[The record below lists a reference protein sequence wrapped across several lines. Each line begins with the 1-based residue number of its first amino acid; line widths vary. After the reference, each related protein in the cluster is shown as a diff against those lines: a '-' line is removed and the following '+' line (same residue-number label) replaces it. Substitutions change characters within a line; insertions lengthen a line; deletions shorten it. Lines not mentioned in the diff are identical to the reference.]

1 MANLTANR
9 ITNDA
14 DIIKTQIQQ
23 KTDNGMKAI
32 RPETDTDIVVN
43 KSTVDGNTITDVLD
57 NTLPITAGQN
67 ISITPSAS
75 GVEIAFTGSL
85 APNVEVKGTD
95 PITVSSSVTDTAA
108 TYTVEVKSASV
119 LQKGVVKLSDSTT
132 SSDNTT
138 AATPKAVKAAYDL
151 AKGKQ
156 AAFDD
161 GSATI
166 ATASGGTITIKAGV
180 SQSGGTIGN
189 SSGSDDI
196 STYTAAQIDSLVA
209 GLTKYLGTATAAAD
223 LTGASTANAGDF
235 FRITSSFT
243 VSNWGTAHVGDI
255 VILKKDAAAGA
266 YATLTNWE
274 IIHTGDNT
282 SYGIVSTSAD
292 GLAPKITT
300 TAGQIDTPA
309 TDRVLVSENGAT
321 PKWQTLPANA
331 FKNDNTTYTLSS
343 GDRKNVIKLTPSS
356 GTAQT
361 VTVNDVAHADVAD
374 HATNA
379 TAAASAAKV
388 NKSLTIKLNGGTT
401 ENTDQFVYDG
411 SEAKSVNITLSGIGA
426 AASSHAHGNITNAG
440 TLQADDV
447 AIADGDKL
455 VITDSSNNGRVAR
468 SSIGFNGSTTYM
480 ALTPKGAWNY
490 FAQYIDSG
498 VKADGTTRIKSAEL
512 TNSTLSTMTLGDS
525 GVNPGVYCALQVNSK
540 GIVTAGA
547 HVIKIYEKNAT
558 IGPELVTGGFAFIKI

>member
-32 RPETDTDIVVN
+32 RPETDTDIVIN
-43 KSTVDGNTITDVLD
+43 KSTVDGNTVTDVLD
-57 NTLPITAGQN
+57 NSLPITAGQN

-108 TYTVEVKSASV
+108 TYTVGVKSASV
-119 LQKGVVKLSDSTT
+119 LQKGVVKLTDSTT

-151 AKGKQ
+151 ASGKQ
-156 AAFDD
+156 PAFTD

-180 SQSGGTIGN
+180 SQSGGKIKN
-189 SSGSDDI
+189 SSGSDI

-209 GLTKYLGTATAAAD
+209 GLTKYLGTATKSTD
-223 LTGASTANAGDF
+223 LTSASTANAGDF
-235 FRITSSFT
+235 FRVTTQFAA
-243 VSNWGTAHVGDI
+243 SNWGTAHVGDI

-282 SYGIVSTSAD
+282 SYGIVNTSAD

-331 FKNDNTTYTLSS
+331 FKNDNTTYTLDN
-343 GDRKNVIKLTPSS
+343 GDTADVVILTPSS
-356 GTAQT
+356 GNAQT
-361 VTVNDVAHADVAD
+361 VTINNVAHASNAD

-379 TAAASAAKV
+379 TAAATAAKV
-388 NKSLTIKLNGGTT
+388 NNPLTIKLNNGTT
-401 ENTDQFVYDG
+401 EGTNKFVYDG
-411 SEAKSVNITLSGIGA
+411 SAEKSINITASGIGA
-426 AASSHAHGNITNAG
+426 AAFSHAHGNITSAG
-440 TLQADDV
+440 ALQTDDV
-447 AIADGDKL
+447 AIAEGDKL
-455 VITDSSNNGRVAR
+455 VITDSSNGGKVAR
-468 SSIGFNGSTTYM
+468 SSVGFNGSTTTM

-525 GVNPGVYCALQVNSK
+525 GVIPGVYCALQVNSK

-547 HVIKIYEKNAT
+547 HVIKMYKNSDT
-558 IGPELVTGGFAFIKI
+558 IGPELVTGGFALIEI

>member
-32 RPETDTDIVVN
+32 RPETDTDIVIN
-43 KSTVDGNTITDVLD
+43 KSAVDGNTVTDVLD
-57 NTLPITAGQN
+57 NSLPITAGQN

-85 APNVEVKGTD
+85 APNVEVKGTS

-108 TYTVEVKSASV
+108 TYTVGVNNASV
-119 LQKGVVKLSDSTT
+119 LKEGVVKLNSLTNSPSTT
-132 SSDNTT
+132 E
-138 AATPKAVKAAYDL
+138 AATPSAVKAAYDL

-156 AAFDD
+156 TAFND

-189 SSGSDDI
+189 SSGDDV

-235 FRITSSFT
+235 FRVTTAFT
-243 VSNWGTAHVGDI
+243 VSDWGTAHVGDL
-255 VILKKDAAAGA
+255 VILKKDAVGED
-266 YATLTNWE
+266 YATITNWE

-292 GLAPKITT
+292 GLVPKITT

-309 TDRVLVSENGAT
+309 TDRVLVSENGAK

-331 FKNDNTTYTLSS
+331 FKNTTYTLSN
-343 GDRKNVIKLTPSS
+343 GDTANIVKLTPSS
-356 GTAQT
+356 GNAQT
-361 VTVNDVAHADVAD
+361 VTINNVAHASNAD

-379 TAAASAAKV
+379 TAAASATKV
-388 NKSLTIKLNGGTT
+388 AKSLTIQLNNGTT
-401 ENTDQFVYDG
+401 EGSNKFVYDG
-411 SEAKSVNITLSGIGA
+411 SAAKSVNITASGIGA
-426 AASSHAHGNITNAG
+426 AVSSHAHGNITNAG
-440 TLQADDV
+440 ALQADDV
-447 AIADGDKL
+447 AIDSNDKL
-455 VITDSSNNGRVAR
+455 VITDSSNGGKVAR
-468 SSIGFNGSTTYM
+468 SSVGFNGSTTYM

-512 TNSTLSTMTLGDS
+512 NNSTLSTMTLGDS
-525 GVNPGVYCALQVNSK
+525 GVTPGVYCALQVNSK

-547 HVIKIYEKNAT
+547 HVIKMYKKDAT
-558 IGPELVTGGFAFIKI
+558 IGPELVTGGFAFIEI

>member
-32 RPETDTDIVVN
+32 RPETDTDIVIN
-43 KSTVDGNTITDVLD
+43 KSTVDGNTVTDVLD

-85 APNVEVKGTD
+85 APNVSVKGTN

-108 TYTVEVKSASV
+108 TYTVGVKDASTSE
-119 LQKGVVKLSDSTT
+119 KGVVQLSNSIASKSVTQ
-132 SSDNTT
+132 
-138 AATPKAVKAAYDL
+138 AATANAVKTAYDL
-151 AKGKQ
+151 ASGKQ
-156 AAFDD
+156 AAFAD

-166 ATASGGTITIKAGV
+166 ATVNGGTITIKPGV

-189 SSGSDDI
+189 SSGSDV

-209 GLTKYLGTATAAAD
+209 GLTKYLGTATKSTD

-235 FRITSSFT
+235 FRVTAQFSS
-243 VSNWGTAHVGDI
+243 SNWGTAHVGDL
-255 VILKKDAAAGA
+255 VILKKDAATGD
-266 YATLTNWE
+266 YATLSNWE

-282 SYGIVSTSAD
+282 SYGIVNNTAD

-300 TAGQIDTPA
+300 TAGQIDTQA

-331 FKNDNTTYTLSS
+331 FKNDNTTYTLSN
-343 GDRKNVIKLTPSS
+343 GDTSNIIKLTSSNPSEA
-356 GTAQT
+356 AQT
-361 VTVNDVAHADVAD
+361 VTIDNVVNASHASQASKATKVA
-374 HATNA
+374 NQ
-379 TAAASAAKV
+379 
-388 NKSLTIKLNGGTT
+388 LTINLNGGTVEGT
-401 ENTDQFVYDG
+401 NKFVYDG
-411 SEAKSVNITLSGIGA
+411 SAPKSVNITASGIGA
-426 AASSHAHGNITNAG
+426 AASSHTHGNITNGGA
-440 TLQADDV
+440 LQTNDV
-447 AIADGDKL
+447 AIANGDKL
-455 VITDSSNNGRVAR
+455 VITDSSNSGKIAR
-468 SSIGFNGSTTYM
+468 SSIDFDGSTTTK
-480 ALTPKGAWNY
+480 ALTRKGVWEY
-490 FAQYIDSG
+490 FAQYIKSG
-498 VKADGTTRIKSAEL
+498 TKADGTEITSAAL
-512 TNSTLSTMTLGDS
+512 TNGTMTLGDS
-525 GVNPGVYCALQVNSK
+525 GVTPGVYCALQVNSK

-547 HVIKIYEKNAT
+547 HVIKMYKNSDT
-558 IGPELVTGGFAFIKI
+558 IGPELVTGGFAFIEI

>member
-32 RPETDTDIVVN
+32 RPETDTDIVIN
-43 KSTVDGNTITDVLD
+43 KSTVDGNTVTDVLD

-85 APNVEVKGTD
+85 APNVSVKGTN

-108 TYTVEVKSASV
+108 TYTVGVKDASTSG
-119 LQKGVVKLSDSTT
+119 KGVVQLSNSIASISVTQ
-132 SSDNTT
+132 
-138 AATPKAVKAAYDL
+138 AATANAVKTAYDL
-151 AKGKQ
+151 ASGKQ
-156 AAFDD
+156 AAFAD

-166 ATASGGTITIKAGV
+166 ATVNGGTITIKPGV

-189 SSGSDDI
+189 SSGSDV

-209 GLTKYLGTATAAAD
+209 GLTKYLGTATKSTD

-235 FRITSSFT
+235 FRVTAQFSS
-243 VSNWGTAHVGDI
+243 SNWGTAHVGDL
-255 VILKKDAAAGA
+255 VILKKDAATGD
-266 YATLTNWE
+266 YATLSNWE

-282 SYGIVSTSAD
+282 SYGIVNNTAD

-300 TAGQIDTPA
+300 TAGQIDTPT

-331 FKNDNTTYTLSS
+331 FKNDNTTYTLSN
-343 GDRKNVIKLTPSS
+343 GDTSNIIKLTSSNPSEA
-356 GTAQT
+356 AQT
-361 VTVNDVAHADVAD
+361 VTIDNVVNASHASQASKATKVA
-374 HATNA
+374 NP
-379 TAAASAAKV
+379 
-388 NKSLTIKLNGGTT
+388 LTINLNGGTVEGT
-401 ENTDQFVYDG
+401 NKFVYDG
-411 SEAKSVNITLSGIGA
+411 SAPKSVNITASGIGA
-426 AASSHAHGNITNAG
+426 AASSHTHGNITNGGA
-440 TLQADDV
+440 LQTNDV
-447 AIADGDKL
+447 AIANGDKL
-455 VITDSSNNGRVAR
+455 VITDSSNSGKIAR
-468 SSIGFNGSTTYM
+468 SSIDFDGSTTTK
-480 ALTPKGAWNY
+480 ALTRKGVWEY
-490 FAQYIDSG
+490 FAQYIKSG
-498 VKADGTTRIKSAEL
+498 TKADGTEITSAAL
-512 TNSTLSTMTLGDS
+512 TNGTMTLGDS
-525 GVNPGVYCALQVNSK
+525 GVVPGVYCALQVNSK

-547 HVIKIYEKNAT
+547 HVIKMYKNSDT
-558 IGPELVTGGFAFIKI
+558 IGPELVTGGFAFIEI

>member
-1 MANLTANR
+1 MANLIANR

-23 KTDNGMKAI
+23 KTDDGMKAI
-32 RPETDTDIVVN
+32 RPETDTDIVIN
-43 KSTVDGNTITDVLD
+43 KSTVDGNTVTDVLD

-85 APNVEVKGTD
+85 APNVSVKGTS

-108 TYTVEVKSASV
+108 TYTVGVNDASTSA
-119 LQKGVVKLSDSTT
+119 KGVVQLSDSTSLA
-132 SSDNTT
+132 SSTM
-138 AATPKAVKAAYDL
+138 AATSNAVKTAYDL

-156 AAFDD
+156 DAFTD

-166 ATASGGTITIKAGV
+166 ATVNGGTITIKPGV
-180 SQSGGTIGN
+180 SQSGGKISN
-189 SSGSDDI
+189 SSGNGV

-235 FRITSSFT
+235 FRVTTAFT
-243 VSNWGTAHVGDI
+243 VSGWGTAHVGDL
-255 VILKKDAAAGA
+255 VILKKDAVAED
-266 YATLTNWE
+266 YATITNWE

-282 SYGIVSTSAD
+282 SYGIVNKITD
-292 GLAPKITT
+292 GL
-300 TAGQIDTPA
+300 
-309 TDRVLVSENGAT
+309 V
-321 PKWQTLPANA
+321 PKWDTYDATTIVGANYVLMNNGSNVKWRHLPDTA
-331 FKNDNTTYTLSS
+331 FSDNNTTYKLSN
-343 GDRKNVIKLTPSS
+343 GDAANTVKLTPSI
-356 GTAQT
+356 GDAQT
-361 VTVNDVAHADVAD
+361 VTINNVAHASNAD

-379 TAAASAAKV
+379 TAAATATKV
-388 NKSLTIKLNGGTT
+388 AKSLTIELNGGTT
-401 ENTDQFVYDG
+401 EDTNKFVYDG
-411 SEAKSVNITLSGIGA
+411 STAKSVNITASGIGA
-426 AASSHAHGNITNAG
+426 AASSHTHGNITNAG
-440 TLQADDV
+440 TLQTNDV
-447 AIADGDKL
+447 AIDKDDKL
-455 VITDSSNNGRVAR
+455 VITDSSNGGKVAR
-468 SSIGFNGSTTYM
+468 SSVGFNGSTTYM

-512 TNSTLSTMTLGDS
+512 NNSTLSTMTLGDS
-525 GVNPGVYCALQVNSK
+525 GVTPGVYCALQVNSK

-547 HVIKIYEKNAT
+547 HVIKMYKNSDT
-558 IGPELVTGGFAFIKI
+558 IGPELVTGGFAFIEI

>member
-32 RPETDTDIVVN
+32 RPETDTDIVIN
-43 KSTVDGNTITDVLD
+43 KSTVDGNTVTDVLD

-85 APNVEVKGTD
+85 APNVSVKGTS

-108 TYTVEVKSASV
+108 TYTVGVNDASTS
-119 LQKGVVKLSDSTT
+119 QKGVVKLNDSISSTSTT
-132 SSDNTT
+132 E
-138 AATPKAVKAAYDL
+138 AATANAVKKAYDL
-151 AKGKQ
+151 ASGKQ

-189 SSGSDDI
+189 SSGSDI
-196 STYTAAQIDSLVA
+196 STYTKDQIDSLVA

-235 FRITSSFT
+235 FRVTAQFAS
-243 VSNWGTAHVGDI
+243 SNWGTAHVGDL
-255 VILKKDAAAGA
+255 VILKKDVAAGG

-282 SYGIVSTSAD
+282 SYGIVNKTTD

-300 TAGQIDTPA
+300 TAEQIDTPA

-343 GDRKNVIKLTPSS
+343 GDTSNIITLTSSNPSEA
-356 GTAQT
+356 AQT
-361 VTVNDVAHADVAD
+361 VTIDNVVNASHASQASKATKVA
-374 HATNA
+374 NP
-379 TAAASAAKV
+379 
-388 NKSLTIKLNGGTT
+388 LTIKLNGGTT
-401 ENTDQFVYDG
+401 EGTNQFVYDG
-411 SEAKSVNITLSGIGA
+411 SAAKSVNITPSGIGA

-440 TLQADDV
+440 ALQADDV
-447 AIADGDKL
+447 AIGEDDKL
-455 VITDSSNNGRVAR
+455 VITDSSNGGKVAR
-468 SSIGFNGSTTYM
+468 SSVGFNGSTTYM

-498 VKADGTTRIKSAEL
+498 VKADDTTRIKSAKL
-512 TNSTLSTMTLGDS
+512 TDSTLSTMTLGDS
-525 GVNPGVYCALQVNSK
+525 GVTPGVYCALKVNSK

-547 HVIKIYEKNAT
+547 HVIKMYKKDAT
-558 IGPELVTGGFAFIKI
+558 IGPELVTGGFAFIEI

>member
-32 RPETDTDIVVN
+32 RPETDTDIVIN
-43 KSTVDGNTITDVLD
+43 KSTVDGNTVTDVLD

-85 APNVEVKGTD
+85 APNVSVKGTN

-108 TYTVEVKSASV
+108 TYTVGINDASTSGKGVVQLSNSIASASV
-119 LQKGVVKLSDSTT
+119 TQ
-132 SSDNTT
+132 
-138 AATPKAVKAAYDL
+138 AATANAVKTAYDL
-151 AKGKQ
+151 ASGKQ
-156 AAFDD
+156 AAFAD

-166 ATASGGTITIKAGV
+166 ATVNGGTITIKPGV

-189 SSGSDDI
+189 SSGSDV

-209 GLTKYLGTATAAAD
+209 GLTKYLGTATKSTD

-235 FRITSSFT
+235 FRVTAQFSS
-243 VSNWGTAHVGDI
+243 SNWGTAHVGDL
-255 VILKKDAAAGA
+255 VILKKDVAEGG
-266 YATLTNWE
+266 YATLSNWE

-282 SYGIVSTSAD
+282 SYGIVNNTAD

-300 TAGQIDTPA
+300 TAGQIDTQA

-331 FKNDNTTYTLSS
+331 FKNDNTTYTLSN
-343 GDRKNVIKLTPSS
+343 GDTADVIKLTPSS
-356 GTAQT
+356 GDAQT
-361 VTVNDVAHADVAD
+361 VTINNVAHASNAD

-379 TAAASAAKV
+379 TAAATAAKV
-388 NKSLTIKLNGGTT
+388 NNPLTIRLNGGKVEGT
-401 ENTDQFVYDG
+401 NQFVYDG
-411 SEAKSVNITLSGIGA
+411 SEGKNVNITASGIGA
-426 AASSHAHGNITNAG
+426 AASSHTHGNITNGGA
-440 TLQADDV
+440 LQTNDV
-447 AIADGDKL
+447 AIANGDKL
-455 VITDSSNNGRVAR
+455 VITDSSNSGKIAR
-468 SSIGFNGSTTYM
+468 SSIDFDGSTTTK
-480 ALTPKGAWNY
+480 ALTQKGVWEY
-490 FAQYIDSG
+490 FAQYIKSG
-498 VKADGTTRIKSAEL
+498 TKADGTEITSAAL
-512 TNSTLSTMTLGDS
+512 TNGTMTLGDS
-525 GVNPGVYCALQVNSK
+525 GVTPGVYCALQVNSK

-547 HVIKIYEKNAT
+547 HVIKMYKNSDT
-558 IGPELVTGGFAFIKI
+558 IGPELVTGGFAFIEI